1 MKREICLCPASINW
15 IRKHLLKSARKT
27 FARMITKGSIK
38 KINGRVKKRKF
49 SPKQLAAQR
58 LFAKRAKAGTL
69 RKRKRNKSWVERLSP
84 AERRFLLA
92 SRSRKMAGAGIRG
105 LDNV

>member
-1 MKREICLCPASINW
+1 MKGEICLCPASINW

-27 FARMITKGSIK
+27 FTRMITKGSIK

-69 RKRKRNKSWVERLSP
+69 RRKRFKKRYGRMMS
-84 AERRFLLA
+84 
-92 SRSRKMAGAGIRG
+92 
-105 LDNV
+105 

>member
-69 RKRKRNKSWVERLSP
+69 RRKRFKKRYGRMMS
-84 AERRFLLA
+84 
-92 SRSRKMAGAGIRG
+92 
-105 LDNV
+105 